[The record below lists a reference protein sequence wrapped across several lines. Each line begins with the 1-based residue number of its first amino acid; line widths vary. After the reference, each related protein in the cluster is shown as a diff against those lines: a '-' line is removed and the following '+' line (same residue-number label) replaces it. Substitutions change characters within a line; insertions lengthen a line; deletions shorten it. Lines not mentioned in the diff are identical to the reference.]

1 MGPIYLDS
9 AATSQVDS
17 RVAELVQHYLLEE
30 FGNAGSRT
38 HSFGSTARN
47 AVEVARQQVADVVD
61 CVVDEVI
68 FTSGATESDNIA
80 ILGLADQAINS
91 GNKHVITNGAEHKA
105 VLEPIEHLASQGFET
120 LVLQC
125 EESGRINLD
134 SFRSALRSDTSLISF
149 MHVNNETGVLQPLT
163 EICEILKDHPAYVH
177 VDAAQGFGKEI
188 ETLRNKRIDLI
199 SISGH
204 KIYGPNG
211 VGALITRK
219 RNGRERLPITPLM
232 YGGGQ
237 ERNLRPGTLPVAL
250 IAGLGLAAELAL
262 KESPTRWAKAQKLEK
277 SICEFVYDAGG
288 TINGDRTYSIPF
300 ILNASFPGLDSEAFI
315 VATKELIAIS
325 NGAAC
330 SSSSYD
336 RSHVLEAM
344 GIKGPRLDGAV
355 RFSWSHITE
364 EPNFKEVLRVL
375 QSISL

>member
-1 MGPIYLDS
+1 MGAIYLDS
-9 AATSQVDS
+9 AATTQIDP
-17 RVAELVQHYLLEE
+17 RVADLVLHYLKEE

-38 HSFGSTARN
+38 HSYGSAARS
-47 AVEVARQQVADVVD
+47 AVEHAREQVAAVVEAGI
-61 CVVDEVI
+61 DEVI

-80 ILGLADQAINS
+80 ILGTMTDVADLAQCHIVSDR
-91 GNKHVITNGAEHKA
+91 AEHKA
-105 VLEPIEHLASQGFET
+105 VLEPIEHLVNRGCAATF
-120 LVLQC
+120 LDC
-125 EESGRINLD
+125 EESGRINIKA
-134 SFRSALRSDTSLISF
+134 FAEALRPDTRLVSI
-149 MHVNNETGVLQPLT
+149 MHVNNETGVCQPLA
-163 EICEILKDHPAYVH
+163 EICDLLKGHQAILH

-237 ERNLRPGTLPVAL
+237 ERNLRPGTLPVPL

-262 KESPTRWAKAQKLEK
+262 KESANRWVKAQKLEK
-277 SICEFVYDAGG
+277 RICEFVFEAGG

-315 VATKELIAIS
+315 VATKDLIAIS

-355 RFSWSHITE
+355 RFSWSHVTE
-364 EPNFKEVLRVL
+364 EPDFKEILRVL
-375 QSISL
+375 QSISF

>member
-38 HSFGSTARN
+38 HLFGSTART

-163 EICEILKDHPAYVH
+163 EICEILKDHPAFLH
-177 VDAAQGFGKEI
+177 VDAAQGFGKELD
-188 ETLRNKRIDLI
+188 TLKNKRIDLI
-199 SISGH
+199 SVSSH
-204 KIYGPNG
+204 KIYGPKG

-219 RNGRERLPITPLM
+219 RNGRERLPLIPLM
-232 YGGGQ
+232 FGGGQ
-237 ERNLRPGTLPVAL
+237 ERNLRPGTLPVGL

-262 KESPTRWAKAQKLEK
+262 KENRQRWQKGQAFEQNVMQFIKA
-277 SICEFVYDAGG
+277 ANG
-288 TINGDRTYSIPF
+288 TVNGNRSYAIPF

-344 GIKGPRLDGAV
+344 GISGPRLDGAV
-355 RFSWSHITE
+355 RFSWSHLTE
-364 EPNFKEVLRVL
+364 QPDFDELLRILDSV
-375 QSISL
+375 SF

>member
-17 RVAELVQHYLLEE
+17 RVAALVQHYLLEE

-38 HSFGSTARN
+38 HSFGSTART

-80 ILGLADQAINS
+80 ILGLADQAIKS
-91 GNKHVITNGAEHKA
+91 GNRHVITNGAEHKG

-120 LVLQC
+120 SILQC

-134 SFRSALRSDTSLISF
+134 SFSSALRSDTTLVSF
-149 MHVNNETGVLQPLT
+149 MHVNNETGVLQPLI
-163 EICEILKDHPAYVH
+163 EICEIMKDHPAFLH
-177 VDAAQGFGKEI
+177 VDAAQGFGKELN
-188 ETLRNKRIDLI
+188 TLKNKRIDLI
-199 SISGH
+199 SVSSH
-204 KIYGPNG
+204 KIYGPKG
-211 VGALITRK
+211 VGALIMRK
-219 RNGRERLPITPLM
+219 RNGRERLPLAPLM
-232 YGGGQ
+232 FGGGQ
-237 ERNLRPGTLPVAL
+237 ERNLRPGTLPVEL
-250 IAGLGLAAELAL
+250 IAGLGLASELAL
-262 KESPTRWAKAQKLEK
+262 KENQERWIIGQSFEQSLLRFISA
-277 SICEFVYDAGG
+277 AGG
-288 TINGDRTYSIPF
+288 TINGDRSCAIPF

-344 GIKGPRLDGAV
+344 GISGPRLDGAV
-355 RFSWSHITE
+355 RFSWSHLTE
-364 EPNFKEVLRVL
+364 EPDFEEILRILKSV
-375 QSISL
+375 SF

>member
-1 MGPIYLDS
+1 MNAIYLDS
-9 AATSQVDS
+9 AATTQIDS
-17 RVAELVQHYLLEE
+17 RVAELVLHYLIEE

-38 HSFGSTARN
+38 HSFGSSARS
-47 AVEVARQQVADVVD
+47 AVEKAREQVAAVVD
-61 CVVDEVI
+61 AGIDEVI

-80 ILGLADQAINS
+80 ILGTMTEAANS
-91 GNKHVITNGAEHKA
+91 SRNHIITNRAEHKA
-105 VLEPIEHLASQGFET
+105 VLEPIEYLVSRGCAAKFLA
-120 LVLQC
+120 C
-125 EESGRINLD
+125 KESGRID
-134 SFRSALRSDTSLISF
+134 IAAFADALRPDTRLVSI
-149 MHVNNETGVLQPLT
+149 MHVNNETGVCQPLA
-163 EICEILKDHPAYVH
+163 EICDLLKDHPAFLH

-188 ETLRNKRIDLI
+188 KTLRNKRIDLI

-219 RNGRERLPITPLM
+219 RNSRERLPIMPLM

-237 ERNLRPGTLPVAL
+237 ERNLRPGTLPVPL
-250 IAGLGLAAELAL
+250 IAGLGLAAELAS
-262 KESPTRWAKAQKLEK
+262 KESVARWAKAQILEK
-277 SICEFVYDAGG
+277 SICKFVSDAGG
-288 TINGDRTYSIPF
+288 IINGDRTHSIPF

-344 GIKGPRLDGAV
+344 GIQGPRLDGAV
-355 RFSWSHITE
+355 RFSWSHLTE
-364 EPNFKEVLRVL
+364 EPNFDEVLKVL
-375 QSISL
+375 RSISF

>member
-1 MGPIYLDS
+1 MVAIYLDS
-9 AATSQVDS
+9 AATTQIDP
-17 RVAELVQHYLLEE
+17 RVAELVLHYLTEE

-38 HSFGSTARN
+38 HSYGSAARS
-47 AVEVARQQVADVVD
+47 AVENAREQVAAVVEAGI
-61 CVVDEVI
+61 DEVI

-80 ILGLADQAINS
+80 ILGTMTDVADLAQCHIVTDR
-91 GNKHVITNGAEHKA
+91 AEHKA
-105 VLEPIEHLASQGFET
+105 VLEPIEY
-120 LVLQC
+120 LVHRGCTATFLDC
-125 EESGRINLD
+125 EESGRINIAA
-134 SFRSALRSDTSLISF
+134 FAEALRPNTRLVSI
-149 MHVNNETGVLQPLT
+149 MHVNNETGVCQPLA
-163 EICEILKDHPAYVH
+163 EICDLLKGHQAFLH

-232 YGGGQ
+232 HGGGQ
-237 ERNLRPGTLPVAL
+237 ERNLRPGTLPVPL

-262 KESPTRWAKAQKLEK
+262 KESGSRWAKAQKLEK
-277 SICEFVYDAGG
+277 SICEFVSDAGG
-288 TINGDRTYSIPF
+288 TINGARTYSIPF

-315 VATKELIAIS
+315 VATKDLIAIS

-364 EPNFKEVLRVL
+364 EPNFEEVLRVL

>member
-1 MGPIYLDS
+1 MGAIYLDS
-9 AATSQVDS
+9 AATTQIDP
-17 RVAELVQHYLLEE
+17 RVADLVLHYLKEE

-38 HSFGSTARN
+38 HSYGSAARS
-47 AVEVARQQVADVVD
+47 AVEHAREQVAAVVD
-61 CVVDEVI
+61 AGIDEVI

-80 ILGLADQAINS
+80 ILGTMTDVADLAQCHIVTDR
-91 GNKHVITNGAEHKA
+91 AEHKA
-105 VLEPIEHLASQGFET
+105 VLEPIEY
-120 LVLQC
+120 LVNRGCAATFLDC
-125 EESGRINLD
+125 EESGRINIAA
-134 SFRSALRSDTSLISF
+134 FAEALRPDTRLVSI
-149 MHVNNETGVLQPLT
+149 MHVNNETGVCQPLA
-163 EICEILKDHPAYVH
+163 EICDLLKGHQAFLH

-237 ERNLRPGTLPVAL
+237 ERNLRPGTLPVPL

-262 KESPTRWAKAQKLEK
+262 KESATRWAKAQKLEK

-344 GIKGPRLDGAV
+344 GIKGPRLDAAV